1 MISLLW
7 CACAFGEMHAIE
19 SVLPTFFGIP
29 WHLGGLRYATPFT
42 VAEAQSIPKTMFSV
56 NAAVVHY
63 NKKPDLDLEG
73 AGLLSALKG
82 RLRQPVK

>member
-1 MISLLW
+1 MISLFW

-42 VAEAQSIPKTMFSV
+42 VAESTTDSKDHNFCQYGSRALQQEARPLTSKRPGFSQPK
-56 NAAVVHY
+56 
-63 NKKPDLDLEG
+63 G
-73 AGLLSALKG
+73 G
-82 RLRQPVK
+82 

>member
-7 CACAFGEMHAIE
+7 CACVLGEMHAIE

-29 WHLGGLRYATPFT
+29 WHLGSLRYATPFT

-56 NAAVVHY
+56 NAAVVHC
-63 NKKPDLDLEG
+63 NKKPD
-73 AGLLSALKG
+73 
-82 RLRQPVK
+82 R

>member
-29 WHLGGLRYATPFT
+29 WHLGSLRYATPFT
-42 VAEAQSIPKTMFSV
+42 VAEAQSIPKTTISV
-56 NAAVVHY
+56 NTAVVRC
-63 NKKPDLDLEG
+63 NKK
-73 AGLLSALKG
+73 AGFG
-82 RLRQPVK
+82 RRPLAVTQETRPGS